1 MATVVL
7 RDGDVVAPDELRAHC
22 AARLAG
28 FKVPKVVEFAD
39 VLPRTASGQAAPAPA
54 LIGGVSSAMSFEE
67 SESPNQLTIEQLAA
81 QSGMSVRNIRAHQAR
96 GLLDPP
102 EVRSRVGYY
111 GPEHL
116 AQLRLVRELQD
127 DGFNLGG
134 IKRLLDDTQ
143 GTAER
148 LRRFGEALHAP
159 RRAVSRVRRSRSRSS
174 ASGFVSARTRR
185 PRCSPRRSASAC
197 SCRSATGGSPAPSP
211 SLLAIAEEVVGR
223 GISLRSALSILEEI
237 DRHCESVSRS
247 FVELFLHEIWKPFA
261 QADMPAE
268 RWPEMEQAVERLGPV
283 ASEAVMAIFQRR
295 LSAQI
300 EGAFREIVRRLAER
314 TDGTEE

>member
-1 MATVVL
+1 
-7 RDGDVVAPDELRAHC
+7 
-22 AARLAG
+22 
-28 FKVPKVVEFAD
+28 
-39 VLPRTASGQAAPAPA
+39 
-54 LIGGVSSAMSFEE
+54 VSSATRFDE

-81 QSGMSVRNIRAHQAR
+81 ESGMSVRNIRAHQAR

-102 EVRSRVGYY
+102 EVRARVGYY

-148 LRRFGEALHAP
+148 LRQFGEAL
-159 RRAVSRVRRSRSRSS
+159 S
-174 ASGFVSARTRR
+174 AAAERGETLTLEQLGKRFRVSAQEAPEVLAEAERLGVLVPTADGRF
-185 PRCSPRRSASAC
+185 
-197 SCRSATGGSPAPSP
+197 TAPSP

-223 GISLRSALSILEEI
+223 GISLRSALSILEDI

-268 RWPEMEQAVERLGPV
+268 RWREIEHAVERLGPV

-295 LSAQI
+295 LSEQI
-300 EGAFREIVRRLAER
+300 EGAFKEITRRLSSRAP
-314 TDGTEE
+314 DGGGE

>member
-1 MATVVL
+1 M
-7 RDGDVVAPDELRAHC
+7 
-22 AARLAG
+22 
-28 FKVPKVVEFAD
+28 
-39 VLPRTASGQAAPAPA
+39 
-54 LIGGVSSAMSFEE
+54 SSATSFEE

-81 QSGMSVRNIRAHQAR
+81 ESGMSVRNIRAHQAR
-96 GLLDPP
+96 GLLEPP

-143 GTAER
+143 GTADR
-148 LRRFGEALHAP
+148 LRQFGEALSAATSERGETMTLEELG
-159 RRAVSRVRRSRSRSS
+159 RRFR
-174 ASGFVSARTRR
+174 VSAKEAPEVLAEAERLGVLV
-185 PRCSPRRSASAC
+185 P
-197 SCRSATGGSPAPSP
+197 TGDGRYTVPSP

-223 GISLRSALSILEEI
+223 GISLRSALSILEDI

-261 QADMPAE
+261 QADMPAD
-268 RWPEMEQAVERLGPV
+268 RWPEIEHAVERLGPV

-295 LSAQI
+295 LSEQI
-300 EGAFREIVRRLAER
+300 EGAFKEITRRLSER
-314 TDGTEE
+314 APDGGGE